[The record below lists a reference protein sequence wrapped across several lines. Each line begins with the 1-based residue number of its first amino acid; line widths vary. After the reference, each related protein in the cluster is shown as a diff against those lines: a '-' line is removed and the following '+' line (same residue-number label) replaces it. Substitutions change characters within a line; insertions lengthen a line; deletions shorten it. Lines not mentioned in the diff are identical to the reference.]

1 MKTRIPIPEAAK
13 ALAKRSKAPRR
24 EDTSRSDQT
33 TAGVGHNRGPPIVLD
48 ASPARDAPIARAA
61 LTIDE
66 FCTSHGVSKPMLYK
80 LWKQGLGPKF
90 MLVGMRRYISTK
102 AAAAWRESPERQ
114 ASSAKARPELERRS
128 RLGLAI
134 GRGQT
139 KAERASP

>member
-1 MKTRIPIPEAAK
+1 M
-13 ALAKRSKAPRR
+13 
-24 EDTSRSDQT
+24 
-33 TAGVGHNRGPPIVLD
+33 
-48 ASPARDAPIARAA
+48 
-61 LTIDE
+61 TIDE

-90 MLVGMRRYISTK
+90 MLVGMRRYISVK
-102 AAAAWRESPERQ
+102 AATAWMEALERQ
-114 ASSAKARPELERRS
+114 ARSAKARPELERRS